1 MTEGGQDK
9 LATKQD
15 KPGESRINRAESK
28 DKLVP
33 KYDKFR
39 GPIAFSLKEGR
50 TNHLS
55 TTNKQDKESL
65 S

>member
-1 MTEGGQDK
+1 MTKGGQDK

-15 KPGESRINRAESK
+15 KPGESRIYQAQNK

-39 GPIAFSLKEGR
+39 GPMAFSYKKGR

-55 TTNKQDKESL
+55 KKNKQDKESL